1 MNRSG
6 RAGSLI
12 AIAIIGMAGLV
23 FLVYARYLIRP
34 AAKPGG
40 AKVPAATRS
49 EPHTAREWYARGND
63 LLTLARDY
71 RGAAEAYRRAVE
83 LSPQMGEAHYGRG
96 CALLELGDL
105 DGAIPELESAFSLA
119 PEGASWK
126 TDAQDALERAHLQKN
141 RAAPR

>member
-6 RAGSLI
+6 RIGSLV
-12 AIAIIGMAGLV
+12 AIAIIGTIGLG
-23 FLVYARYLIRP
+23 FLTYASYLVRTTGKA
-34 AAKPGG
+34 AAKK
-40 AKVPAATRS
+40 APAVAHS
-49 EPHTAREWYARGND
+49 EPHTAPEWYERGND
-63 LLTLARDY
+63 LLTKARDY
-71 RGAAEAYRRAVE
+71 RGAAEAYRHATE
-83 LSPQMGEAHYGRG
+83 LSPSLGVAHYGRG

-126 TDAQDALERAHLQKN
+126 VDAQDALERAHLQKN

>member
-40 AKVPAATRS
+40 AKPVAAKHS
-49 EPHTAREWYARGND
+49 EPRTAREWYARGND

-71 RGAAEAYRRAVE
+71 RGAAEAYGHATE
-83 LSPQMGEAHYGRG
+83 LAPSMGEAHYGRG
-96 CALLELGDL
+96 CALLELGDY
-105 DGAIPELESAFSLA
+105 DGAIPELESAYSLA
-119 PEGASWK
+119 PEGATWK
-126 TDAQDALERAHLQKN
+126 VDAQDALERAHLQKN
-141 RAAPR
+141 RTAPR